1 MKIKIEELNR
11 NLIKIQK
18 GRIKLINLNKA
29 KEEFEKY
36 VKPYGRENVKICRK
50 IEHSYIVLDVAE
62 EIAKSLDL
70 SEEDLELAKLIGLLH
85 DIGRFEQIRI
95 YNTFVDKDSID
106 HADLGVKILFEDNLI
121 RKFIEDDKYDEII
134 YKAIKSHNK
143 YAIENGLNQQ
153 ELLHAKIIR
162 DADKVDIYEVYIRD
176 IASNENAVFNYD
188 NISNEKI
195 TGKVLESVKKHEL
208 VNRYDTVNEAD
219 RYVAA
224 LAFVFDLNFKKGIE
238 LVKERKYI
246 EKLINRVKTENNKVE
261 MEVIERNILEY
272 FKEKNI

>member
-50 IEHSYIVLDVAE
+50 IEHSYRVLDVAE

-246 EKLINRVKTENNKVE
+246 EKLINRVKIENNKDDME
-261 MEVIERNILEY
+261 MIEKNILEY
-272 FKEKNI
+272 LG

>member
-50 IEHSYIVLDVAE
+50 IEHSYRVLDVAE

-121 RKFIEDDKYDEII
+121 RKFIEDDQYDEII

-153 ELLHAKIIR
+153 ELLHEVSY
-162 DADKVDIYEVYIRD
+162 KVHFQI
-176 IASNENAVFNYD
+176 F
-188 NISNEKI
+188 
-195 TGKVLESVKKHEL
+195 LQ
-208 VNRYDTVNEAD
+208 
-219 RYVAA
+219 
-224 LAFVFDLNFKKGIE
+224 
-238 LVKERKYI
+238 
-246 EKLINRVKTENNKVE
+246 
-261 MEVIERNILEY
+261 
-272 FKEKNI
+272 

>member
-50 IEHSYIVLDVAE
+50 IDHSYRVLDVAE

-246 EKLINRVKTENNKVE
+246 EKLINRVKIENNKDDME
-261 MEVIERNILEY
+261 MIEKNILEY
-272 FKEKNI
+272 LG